1 MRAVGAAF
9 ATAVGWLGFL
19 TWLTTRLRGDAAP
32 ADVAAINPDAA
43 HVNVLLYGL
52 SLCLAVTGVMGWM
65 LLSPV
70 ASGFRRVGLTMVGVL
85 GGVSLGMLLTFWGQE
100 LGGPAALLGL
110 GVVGSVLAA
119 VLAHAARRAARALV
133 S

>member
-9 ATAVGWLGFL
+9 GTAIGWLGLL

-32 ADVAAINPDAA
+32 ADVSAINPDAA

-52 SLCLAVTGVMGWM
+52 SLCLAVTGVVGWV

-70 ASGFRRVGLTMVGVL
+70 QSGFRRVGLTMVGVL

-100 LGGPAALLGL
+100 LGGPGALLGL
-110 GVVGSVLAA
+110 WVVGTALA
-119 VLAHAARRAARALV
+119 VILARAARRAARELA